1 MKKRFTAFALAAA
14 LCLGLAVP
22 ASAAGFSDVPAGHW
36 AYEQINRAVADGI
49 VGGYQDGSFQPSR
62 PVSYGA
68 FSLMLARAFYPG
80 ELAAYP
86 NAGTEAGEAIM
97 NRHNILE
104 DTGRASKSSGA
115 DLPREGMAQC
125 LYKLLLA
132 LGAPVPVDTE
142 YLKAMSSISDFY
154 DIDVN
159 CRRAVMV
166 CYTLGLLSGQNG
178 GNFGPKNTMNRA
190 QACVVISRLR
200 NYIQGSGGS
209 AGVVEIPTDSEPK
222 APPVLETAANTPTV
236 TELPEFKLLPGE
248 NVQQMMNHLNAA
260 TPTYT
265 PGHLTNGKAITESNI
280 QEMLDA
286 IKQSMPEGTSWT
298 TGEFYYYTST
308 RVQPGGACLSFACG
322 VSDYIFGEDA
332 PVTKHQNFNQLKV
345 GDVVWMKN
353 TTTNYSHAYVITSR
367 TNPYWGPDSY
377 SSCSGNVNG
386 KVSWD
391 GNGRY
396 TTFSKPEVASDTWV
410 YSRYTDPSLPR
421 VSIDPSSYYN
431 EDNFP
436 EIRCAGCGYLIR
448 KAGTNEWDSNGGN
461 GSVGCGKCGKWFC
474 NQCMASG
481 VYDRH
486 KASCTG

>member
-1 MKKRFTAFALAAA
+1 MKKRFTAFVLTAA

-49 VGGYQDGSFQPSR
+49 VGGYQDGSFKPSR

-104 DTGRASKSSGA
+104 DTGRASRSSGA

-142 YLKAMSSISDFY
+142 YVKCIPSISDF
-154 DIDVN
+154 DNIDVN

-178 GNFGPKNTMNRA
+178 GKFGPKNTMNRA

-200 NYIQGSGGS
+200 DYIQSNGGR
-209 AGVVEIPTDSEPK
+209 AGVVEIPAGTEPK
-222 APPVLETAANTPTV
+222 APPQAEATPEV
-236 TELPEFKLLPGE
+236 KELPAFKLMDGE
-248 NVQQMMNHLNAA
+248 NVQQMMDRINAS
-260 TPTYT
+260 TTYT
-265 PGHLTNGKAITESNI
+265 AGYLANGKPITDENI
-280 QEMLDA
+280 KEMLAKFEETMPTGTTWDESYTYKSRAFGNVYACSAFGAA
-286 IKQSMPEGTSWT
+286 I
-298 TGEFYYYTST
+298 
-308 RVQPGGACLSFACG
+308 
-322 VSDYIFGEDA
+322 SDSIFGVAA
-332 PVTKHQNFNQLKV
+332 PMTKHQNFDQLKV

-353 TTTNYSHAYVITSR
+353 TANGYYHGFVITSL
-367 TNPYWGPDSY
+367 TNPYYGSDYY
-377 SSCSGNVNG
+377 STCSGNVSG
-386 KVSWD
+386 KVSWQ
-391 GNGRY
+391 GQGKY
-396 TTFSKPEVASDTWV
+396 STFNKPEVSSETYI
-410 YSRYTDPSLPR
+410 YSRY
-421 VSIDPSSYYN
+421 
-431 EDNFP
+431 
-436 EIRCAGCGYLIR
+436 
-448 KAGTNEWDSNGGN
+448 
-461 GSVGCGKCGKWFC
+461 
-474 NQCMASG
+474 
-481 VYDRH
+481 
-486 KASCTG
+486 